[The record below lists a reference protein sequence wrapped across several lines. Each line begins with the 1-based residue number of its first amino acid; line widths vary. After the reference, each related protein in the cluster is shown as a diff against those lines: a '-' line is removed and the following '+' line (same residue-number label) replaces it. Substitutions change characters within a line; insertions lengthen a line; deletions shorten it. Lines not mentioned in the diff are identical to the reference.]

1 MNNEALNEKVS
12 EMKTEAA
19 KPKGRARAEK
29 REVSPRRAVAINMK
43 VTDLEILLERI
54 QSIGLGT
61 VGDVAQILVKHPEAI
76 ELLRP
81 FAKVQMKYL
90 EKAPILSETALE
102 KRLRVLKQL
111 DPEKYKKIVGTVEA

>member
-1 MNNEALNEKVS
+1 MNNEALNENKSGKYKGRPRIEEKEPRKTLHLNMKVS
-12 EMKTEAA
+12 EA
-19 KPKGRARAEK
+19 
-29 REVSPRRAVAINMK
+29 
-43 VTDLEILLERI
+43 DILLERV

-61 VGDVAQILVKHPEAI
+61 MGDVAQILVKHPEAI

-111 DPEKYKKIVGTVEA
+111 DPEKYKKIVGTVEE